1 MSHCKTGIR
10 RRTHLLRPIPQRPN
24 RPDAHERR
32 GRLLVRTLPQLR
44 ERSRQIKLALHLLAL
59 ERHTLL
65 GRGRGSSGRPLV
77 RVPHRARRRVE
88 RGLRFVDVRRDVGVA
103 ALFEEELWCR
113 AFSVALTMRVGGR
126 SVPLRLRCTSRAR
139 EGLRNSIHAILCSV
153 SKRWHRPQLHGGNH
167 LDRGVPSKYRPCKY
181 IEHISIVWLM
191 DNSLGC
197 FL

>member
-1 MSHCKTGIR
+1 MRQTGRDVEFGLYAFTLWR
-10 RRTHLLRPIPQRPN
+10 RRWTLFLR
-24 RPDAHERR
+24 
-32 GRLLVRTLPQLR
+32 LW
-44 ERSRQIKLALHLLAL
+44 
-59 ERHTLL
+59 L
-65 GRGRGSSGRPLV
+65 GRNVRCRTRGYRSVKGCFCFEDICRYLGEV
-77 RVPHRARRRVE
+77 
-88 RGLRFVDVRRDVGVA
+88 

-181 IEHISIVWLM
+181 IEHISVVWLM

-197 FL
+197 FLWSSCSDMS